1 MPQLDISTFSPQIIW
16 LIITFLILYVLMAK
30 VALPRIGNILEQRQN
45 RIDDNLDMAQNLRN
59 ESNIDAESYDK
70 AITEAR
76 EQARKTIQET
86 TEEMSIET
94 ARRQGELGA
103 RLSGELRSTE
113 DQISAAKTASLKNIH
128 ESAAS
133 VTSEAMK
140 VLIGEKPTDNAI
152 KQAISSALEVSNKG
166 INK

>member
-1 MPQLDISTFSPQIIW
+1 MPQLDISAFSPQIIW
-16 LIITFLILYVLMAK
+16 LIITFLILYVLMAR
-30 VALPRIGNILEQRQN
+30 VALPRIGNILEQRQA
-45 RIDDNLDMAQNLRN
+45 RIDDNLDMAESLRN

-70 AITEAR
+70 AIAEAR

-86 TEEMSIET
+86 IKEMSIET
-94 ARRQGELGA
+94 ARRQEKLGA
-103 RLSGELRSTE
+103 RLSGDFISAE
-113 DQISAAKTASLKNIH
+113 DRISAAKAASLKNIR

-140 VLIGEKPTDNAI
+140 MLLGEKPSDNAI
-152 KQAISSALEVSNKG
+152 KQAISSALEVSKRE

>member
-45 RIDDNLDMAQNLRN
+45 RIDDNLDMAQHLRN

-76 EQARKTIQET
+76 EQARKAIQET

-103 RLSGELRSTE
+103 RLSGELRSAE

-140 VLIGEKPTDNAI
+140 ALIGEKPTDNAI
-152 KQAISSALEVSNKG
+152 KQAISSALKVSNKE

>member
-30 VALPRIGNILEQRQN
+30 VALPRIGNILEQRQA
-45 RIDDNLDMAQNLRN
+45 RIDDNLDMAQSLRN

-70 AITEAR
+70 AIAEAR
-76 EQARKTIQET
+76 EQARKAIQET

-103 RLSGELRSTE
+103 RLSGELRSAE
-113 DQISAAKTASLKNIH
+113 DKISAAKTASLKNIH

-133 VTSEAMK
+133 VT
-140 VLIGEKPTDNAI
+140 
-152 KQAISSALEVSNKG
+152 
-166 INK
+166 